1 MKTKKREKTDRAF
14 TQGFKAGV
22 RGHEME
28 SCPYTAH
35 ELTELRGLWCG
46 GWREG
51 RSNYISGYLNIA
63 ELGNNH

>member
-1 MKTKKREKTDRAF
+1 MKSKKRNKVDRAF

-28 SCPYTAH
+28 ACPFETG
-35 ELTELRGLWCG
+35 ELRGLWYG

-51 RSNYISGYLNIA
+51 RSTHISGNFNMPENPVHLS
-63 ELGNNH
+63 L